1 MGFYGKGRGGGSE
14 EGRGER
20 GSWEDRIGEEEVMR
34 GKTGERMPCKGNA
47 LVEFLHDFPVRGVV
61 WAVED
66 YDCEFLC
73 DKRGSRC

>member
-1 MGFYGKGRGGGSE
+1 
-14 EGRGER
+14 
-20 GSWEDRIGEEEVMR
+20 MR
-34 GKTGERMPCKGNA
+34 GKTEGRTPCNGNA

-73 DKRGSRC
+73 DTRCQCFLRQGSFMASVDFFLL